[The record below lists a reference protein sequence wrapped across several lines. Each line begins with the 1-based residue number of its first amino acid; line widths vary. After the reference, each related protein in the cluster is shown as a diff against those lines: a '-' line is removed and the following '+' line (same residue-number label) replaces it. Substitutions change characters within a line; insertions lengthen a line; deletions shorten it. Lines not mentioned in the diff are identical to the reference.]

1 MYPSSISRALCSDGM
16 RCIKPLAPS
25 RNETNSS
32 RVNGGADGAILGIC
46 AEGGHDQAGFRFPL
60 WRPAARACRIRVC
73 STTRVKMA
81 RVFATAGF
89 SACCGRSGSLDQRDG
104 SHVVHRAP
112 RRPSRKVPHTVRV
125 RQYLILVASIFLGLG
140 DNLLK
145 SKPVVVAVFSRVKP
159 NYMQIQF
166 GTRST
171 IQEPRFAGT
180 PRNQQGANRAGI

>member
-16 RCIKPLAPS
+16 RCIKPLVPS

-46 AEGGHDQAGFRFPL
+46 AEGGHEQAGFRFPL

-81 RVFATAGF
+81 RFFATAGF

-145 SKPVVVAVFSRVKP
+145 SKPVVGQVGLEQPSEEQVCSKFSHRSF
-159 NYMQIQF
+159 NTAGICADSLY
-166 GTRST
+166 RST
-171 IQEPRFAGT
+171 KSRT
-180 PRNQQGANRAGI
+180 